1 MQYASLTTEELLR
14 VTDLAASKSP
24 IIKELRDRLASS
36 SSGLLT
42 PEGVT
47 QKCPVCEAALL
58 VQEGDE
64 GIEIHTA

>member
-36 SSGLLT
+36 SGLLT